1 MLRERPEV
9 PIGSGRETHRTR
21 CPLRA
26 SKHAVDAQR
35 DALLVA
41 RRYREAIDSYRRALI
56 LAPSN
61 IQHALP
67 LAYTYVGEPEKAI
80 AYADMAMQLSPLPTQ
95 EPALYIAEA
104 IAFMSVS
111 CQDETGAR

>member
-1 MLRERPEV
+1 M
-9 PIGSGRETHRTR
+9 SASRT
-21 CPLRA
+21 
-26 SKHAVDAQR
+26 KHAVDAQR